1 MAKNSAASL
10 LTSVDSLFTTQEE
23 RDIAGQPR
31 VQEIP
36 IDQIDDFP
44 NHPFKVRMDDN
55 MIEMAESVKQHGI
68 LVPAIVRPKENGHY
82 EMVAGHRRKLACTLI
97 AKLQL
102 PCIVRELTD
111 EEATIIMVDS
121 NLQRE
126 QLLPSEKAFAY
137 NGIIQEKYVTVSVC
151 KKNIEDARAYFARVG
166 AELTAR
172 FAALGAKVMEMDAT
186 EKLRVLHDFYRS
198 GEEVYFSF
206 DAHDM
211 MRKGHDF
218 RDYICPDSVEKHSD
232 YLMLGGKY
240 ARVIYLKDY
249 ASFISDQLV
258 TKLTDQSRSMMLSI
272 DIIPV
277 ATDEAVREVE
287 RKMLGVE
294 TNITNWQRRQNANN
308 NFSAIVP
315 YDMEQQRRETKEY
328 MTDLTSRDQR
338 MMLSVLTIV
347 HLADTKAELDADTDA
362 LLKVAADHMCQMAV
376 LRYQQLDGLN
386 TALPIGT
393 RKIDTFRTLTT
404 ESLAVFMPFK
414 VEEIQ
419 EPGGIYFGEN
429 AISHNLILCNMKNLL
444 NQSMMLLGI
453 PGSGKSFFA
462 KLLIVAIALSTKD
475 DIIILDPE
483 GEYTPLVKALGGSV
497 MCFAVGGS
505 DWLNAMAM
513 EEGYGEG
520 SPVAFKSQFIMSL
533 LKQID
538 PDGIRA
544 HHKSI
549 IDRCVA
555 LVLQDQKKTR
565 KVPTLCTLREKL
577 LEQPEQEARDL
588 ALTMELYTSG
598 SLNIFAH
605 ETNVDTKNRIQSY
618 DIHDLGEE
626 LKQPGFVTITDAMIN
641 RVNYNW
647 AHGKKTHIFVDE
659 FHIAYENEYSGNFFT
674 SAWRQFRKRNAAPC
688 AITQNVEYMLD
699 SVQASTMV
707 SNSEFVVMLN
717 QAESDQERL
726 SKLLNISP
734 EQMSYVNGSEA
745 GCGLMRYGSA
755 LVPFVN
761 RFPAN
766 TELYKLITTKPG
778 EGLFAKGRVNC
789 NA

>member
-1 MAKNSAASL
+1 MASQEAQKKLFLAYAALINSLDCGATTKITLNNRHLNRKNFADTVL
-10 LTSVDSLFTTQEE
+10 MKLKNDYL
-23 RDIAGQPR
+23 DYY
-31 VQEIP
+31 
-36 IDQIDDFP
+36 
-44 NHPFKVRMDDN
+44 RMEYNDVI
-55 MIEMAESVKQHGI
+55 MSK
-68 LVPAIVRPKENGHY
+68 
-82 EMVAGHRRKLACTLI
+82 
-97 AKLQL
+97 
-102 PCIVRELTD
+102 
-111 EEATIIMVDS
+111 ATGG
-121 NLQRE
+121 
-126 QLLPSEKAFAY
+126 

-172 FAALGAKVMEMDAT
+172 FAALGAKVAEMDAT

-198 GEEVYFSF
+198 GEEVYFRF
-206 DAHDM
+206 DAQDM

-218 RDYICPDSVEKHSD
+218 RDYICPDSIEKHSD

-258 TKLTDQSRSMMLSI
+258 TKLTDQSWSMMLSI

-277 ATDEAVREVE
+277 ATDEAVHEVE

-347 HLADTKAELDADTDA
+347 HLADSKAELDADTDA

-414 VEEIQ
+414 VQEIQ

-483 GEYTPLVKALGGSV
+483 GEYTPLVKALGGAV

-520 SPVAFKSQFIMSL
+520 SPFAFKSQFIMSL

-549 IDRCVA
+549 IDRYVA
-555 LVLQDQKKTR
+555 LVLQEQKKTG

-605 ETNVDTKNRIQSY
+605 ETNVDTRNRIQSY

-761 RFPAN
+761 RFPVN
-766 TELYKLITTKPG
+766 TELYKLITTKPN
-778 EGLFAKGRVNC
+778 EKF
-789 NA
+789 

>member
-1 MAKNSAASL
+1 MKAIKQVLRQDKESYR
-10 LTSVDSLFTTQEE
+10 VP
-23 RDIAGQPR
+23 RR
-31 VQEIP
+31 VQDVIP
-36 IDQIDDFP
+36 IRRIWSDGIFLVG
-44 NHPFKVRMDDN
+44 NRYAKTFKFTDIN
-55 MIEMAESVKQHGI
+55 
-68 LVPAIVRPKENGHY
+68 Y
-82 EMVAGHRRKLACTLI
+82 MVASQKSQKNLFLTYAALINSLDCGATTKITLNNRHLNRKNFADTVLM
-97 AKLQL
+97 KLKNDYL
-102 PCIVRELTD
+102 DYYRMEYNDVIMSK
-111 EEATIIMVDS
+111 ATGG
-121 NLQRE
+121 
-126 QLLPSEKAFAY
+126 

-172 FAALGAKVMEMDAT
+172 FAALGAKVTEMDAT

-198 GEEVYFSF
+198 GEEVYFRF
-206 DAHDM
+206 DAQDM
-211 MRKGHDF
+211 MCKGHDF
-218 RDYICPDSVEKHSD
+218 RDYICPDSIEKHSD

-386 TALPIGT
+386 TALPIGI

-414 VEEIQ
+414 VQEIQ

-555 LVLQDQKKTR
+555 LVLQDQKKTG

-605 ETNVDTKNRIQSY
+605 ETNVDTRNRIQSY

-778 EGLFAKGRVNC
+778 EGLFAKGRVDC

>member
-1 MAKNSAASL
+1 MKAIKQ
-10 LTSVDSLFTTQEE
+10 VMKKDQEPY
-23 RDIAGQPR
+23 RVPKR
-31 VQEIP
+31 VQDVIP
-36 IDQIDDFP
+36 IKRMWNDGIFLAG
-44 NHPFKVRMDDN
+44 NRYAKTFKFTDIN
-55 MIEMAESVKQHGI
+55 
-68 LVPAIVRPKENGHY
+68 Y
-82 EMVAGHRRKLACTLI
+82 MVASQDAQKKLFLSYAALINSLDCSATTKITVNNRLLNRKNFADTVLMRLKNDYLDYYRMEYNDVI
-97 AKLQL
+97 MSK
-102 PCIVRELTD
+102 
-111 EEATIIMVDS
+111 ATGG
-121 NLQRE
+121 
-126 QLLPSEKAFAY
+126 

-198 GEEVYFSF
+198 GEEVYFRF
-206 DAHDM
+206 DAQDM

-414 VEEIQ
+414 VQEIQ

-483 GEYTPLVKALGGSV
+483 GEYTPLVTALSGSV

-549 IDRCVA
+549 IDRYVA
-555 LVLQDQKKTR
+555 LVLQEQKKTG

-778 EGLFAKGRVNC
+778 EGLFAKGRVDC

>member
-1 MAKNSAASL
+1 MKAIKQ
-10 LTSVDSLFTTQEE
+10 VMKKDHEPY
-23 RDIAGQPR
+23 RVPKR
-31 VQEIP
+31 VQDVIP
-36 IDQIDDFP
+36 IKCMWSDGIFLVGTRYSKT
-44 NHPFKVRMDDN
+44 FKFTDIN
-55 MIEMAESVKQHGI
+55 
-68 LVPAIVRPKENGHY
+68 Y
-82 EMVAGHRRKLACTLI
+82 MVASQEAQKKLFLAYAALINSLDCGATTKITLNNRHLNRKNFADTVLM
-97 AKLQL
+97 KLKNDYL
-102 PCIVRELTD
+102 DYYRMEYNDVIMSK
-111 EEATIIMVDS
+111 ATGG
-121 NLQRE
+121 
-126 QLLPSEKAFAY
+126 

-172 FAALGAKVMEMDAT
+172 FAALGAKVTEMDAT

-198 GEEVYFSF
+198 GEEVYFRF
-206 DAHDM
+206 DAQDM

-232 YLMLGGKY
+232 YLMLGDKY

-414 VEEIQ
+414 VQEIQ

-555 LVLQDQKKTR
+555 LVLQDQKKTG

-605 ETNVDTKNRIQSY
+605 ETNVDTRNRIQSY

-778 EGLFAKGRVNC
+778 EGLFAKGRVDC

>member
-1 MAKNSAASL
+1 MKAIKQ
-10 LTSVDSLFTTQEE
+10 VMKKDQEPY
-23 RDIAGQPR
+23 RVPKR
-31 VQEIP
+31 VQDVIP
-36 IDQIDDFP
+36 IKCMWRD
-44 NHPFKVRMDDN
+44 
-55 MIEMAESVKQHGI
+55 GI
-68 LVPAIVRPKENGHY
+68 FLVGTRYSKTYKFTDINY
-82 EMVAGHRRKLACTLI
+82 MVASQEAQKKLFLAYAALINSLDCGATTKITLNNRHLNRKNFADTVLM
-97 AKLQL
+97 KLKNDYL
-102 PCIVRELTD
+102 DYYRMEYNDVIMSK
-111 EEATIIMVDS
+111 ATGG
-121 NLQRE
+121 
-126 QLLPSEKAFAY
+126 

-172 FAALGAKVMEMDAT
+172 FAALGAKVTEMDAT

-198 GEEVYFSF
+198 GEEVYFRF
-206 DAHDM
+206 DAQDM

-347 HLADTKAELDADTDA
+347 HLADTKVELDADTDA

-414 VEEIQ
+414 VQEIQ

-483 GEYTPLVKALGGSV
+483 GEYTPLVKALGGAV

-555 LVLQDQKKTR
+555 LVLQDQKKTG

-605 ETNVDTKNRIQSY
+605 ETNVDTRNRIQSY

-778 EGLFAKGRVNC
+778 EGLFAKGRVDC

>member
-1 MAKNSAASL
+1 MKAIKQ
-10 LTSVDSLFTTQEE
+10 VMKKDQEPY
-23 RDIAGQPR
+23 RVPKR
-31 VQEIP
+31 VQDVIP
-36 IDQIDDFP
+36 IKCMWSDGIFLVGTRYSKT
-44 NHPFKVRMDDN
+44 FKFTDIN
-55 MIEMAESVKQHGI
+55 
-68 LVPAIVRPKENGHY
+68 Y
-82 EMVAGHRRKLACTLI
+82 MVASQEAQKKLFLAYAALINSLDCGATTKITLNNRHLNRKNFADTVLMKPKNDYLDYYRMEYNDVI
-97 AKLQL
+97 MSK
-102 PCIVRELTD
+102 
-111 EEATIIMVDS
+111 ATGG
-121 NLQRE
+121 
-126 QLLPSEKAFAY
+126 

-172 FAALGAKVMEMDAT
+172 FAALGAKVAEMDAT
-186 EKLRVLHDFYRS
+186 EKLRVLHDFFRS
-198 GEEVYFSF
+198 GEEVYFRF
-206 DAHDM
+206 DAQDM

-315 YDMEQQRRETKEY
+315 YDMGQQRRETKEY

-414 VEEIQ
+414 VQEIQ

-555 LVLQDQKKTR
+555 LVLQEQKKTG

-605 ETNVDTKNRIQSY
+605 ETNVDTRNRIQSY

-659 FHIAYENEYSGNFFT
+659 FHIAYENEYSGNFFA

-778 EGLFAKGRVNC
+778 EGLFAKGRVDC

>member
-1 MAKNSAASL
+1 MKAIKQIMKKDH
-10 LTSVDSLFTTQEE
+10 VPY
-23 RDIAGQPR
+23 RVPKR
-31 VQEIP
+31 VQDVIP
-36 IDQIDDFP
+36 IKCMWSDGIFLVGTRYSKT
-44 NHPFKVRMDDN
+44 FKFTDIN
-55 MIEMAESVKQHGI
+55 
-68 LVPAIVRPKENGHY
+68 Y
-82 EMVAGHRRKLACTLI
+82 MVASQEAQKKLFLAYAALINSLDCGATTKITLNNRHLNRKNFADTVLM
-97 AKLQL
+97 KLKNDYL
-102 PCIVRELTD
+102 DYYRMEYNDVIMSK
-111 EEATIIMVDS
+111 ATGG
-121 NLQRE
+121 
-126 QLLPSEKAFAY
+126 

-172 FAALGAKVMEMDAT
+172 FAALGAKVAEMDAT

-198 GEEVYFSF
+198 GEEVYFRF
-206 DAHDM
+206 DAQDM

-218 RDYICPDSVEKHSD
+218 RDYICPDSIEKHSD

-249 ASFISDQLV
+249 ASFISDQFV

-414 VEEIQ
+414 VQEIQ

-483 GEYTPLVKALGGSV
+483 GEYTPLVKALGGAV

-555 LVLQDQKKTR
+555 LVLQDQKKIG

-761 RFPAN
+761 RFPVN